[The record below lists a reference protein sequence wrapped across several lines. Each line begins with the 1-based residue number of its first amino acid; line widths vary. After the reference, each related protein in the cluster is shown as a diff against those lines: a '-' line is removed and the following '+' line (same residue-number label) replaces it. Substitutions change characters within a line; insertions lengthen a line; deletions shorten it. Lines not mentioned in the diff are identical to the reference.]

1 MSDVYQ
7 YDNIPESLRVQIV
20 HIIKEAFA
28 REGEYFTDEAEK
40 TINWIN
46 KNLCRE
52 YGIFNLAGEY
62 DKGFQELANFILQ
75 TKDHEKVLDAIEI
88 ACKLI
93 DLSIR
98 ENSYYYNRSI
108 NVDSL
113 IEELNQRFKESGVG
127 YQYESGEIIRVD
139 SQFIHAEVVKPV
151 LSLLKDK
158 AYHSVNQEFLSAHEH
173 YRHGRFEESTTE
185 CLKALES
192 FLKTVCEKN
201 RWKYDSND
209 TAKKLI
215 NIVLQNGL
223 IPSFMQNQ
231 LHIMQTLL
239 ESGVPT
245 VRNKLAGHG
254 QGPVSRSMPDYFA
267 SYALHLTA
275 TTILFLEK
283 ADSMSQ
289 KSKRF

>member
-1 MSDVYQ
+1 MPDVYQ
-7 YDNIPESLRVQIV
+7 YGNIPESLRVQIV

-28 REGEYFTDEAEK
+28 REGEWFTDEAKK

-46 KNLCRE
+46 RTLCRE
-52 YGIFNLAGEY
+52 YGIFKLAGKY
-62 DKGFQELANFILQ
+62 DEGFEELANFILQ
-75 TKDHEKVLDAIEI
+75 TKDHEKVLDATEFTCRI
-88 ACKLI
+88 I
-93 DLSIR
+93 DCSIR
-98 ENSYYYNRSI
+98 ENSYHYNQYI
-108 NVDSL
+108 NADSL
-113 IEELNQRFKESGVG
+113 IKELNQRFRESGVG

-139 SQFIHAEVVKPV
+139 SQFIHAEAVKPV

-158 AYHSVNQEFLSAHEH
+158 VYHSVNQEFRSAHEH

-192 FLKTVCEKN
+192 FLKTLCQKN
-201 RWKYDSND
+201 RWNYDGND

-215 NIVLQNGL
+215 TIVLQNGL

-283 ADSMSQ
+283 ADSENP